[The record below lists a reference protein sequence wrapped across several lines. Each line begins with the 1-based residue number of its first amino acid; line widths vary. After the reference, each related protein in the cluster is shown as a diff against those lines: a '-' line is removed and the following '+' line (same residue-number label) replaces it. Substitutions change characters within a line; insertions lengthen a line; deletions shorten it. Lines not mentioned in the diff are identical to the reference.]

1 VLVLDG
7 EVLAR
12 ETPETTLAAV
22 RARLGGETAA
32 RMPTMAL
39 ARTETPVV
47 EEVEVL

>member
-22 RARLGGETAA
+22 RARLRGETTPPPPVA
-32 RMPTMAL
+32 
-39 ARTETPVV
+39 ARTETPVL
-47 EEVEVL
+47 EEVEAL